1 MSLTLLAFVGF
12 YVGLLVL
19 ALGRNPI
26 FGLYAYLLAYYGHPP
41 GSWWGDPLSDVRWS
55 LIAAIVT
62 LMGTL
67 RVKKDESQSDWY
79 ADTPTKLL
87 IAFSIW
93 LWIQHL
99 WALDLHEQT
108 VLAVLYT
115 KYVVLFFLMFRILTD
130 IHKLQVFLFAHVV
143 GGAYFGWR
151 AMGADVA
158 GRVEG
163 VGGPALQ
170 DANAFA
176 THLAVLL
183 FFAAGFSSFAALHA
197 V

>member
-115 KYVVLFFLMFRILTD
+115 KYVVLFFWLYP
-130 IHKLQVFLFAHVV
+130 
-143 GGAYFGWR
+143 G
-151 AMGADVA
+151 
-158 GRVEG
+158 
-163 VGGPALQ
+163 
-170 DANAFA
+170 FA
-176 THLAVLL
+176 T
-183 FFAAGFSSFAALHA
+183 S
-197 V
+197 